1 MSNITIFGEP
11 SNLPT
16 VRRESKLLS
25 QRKTSSLRRIATN
38 TNGTFK
44 RIVNGE
50 QIGKAIPH
58 EINVIIISHLDQVS
72 RQLYIKDYDPK
83 AKPTLPDCWSNLGD
97 KPDAKAPNPQSTSC
111 DGCPN
116 NVKGSG
122 KNGKGKACRYNRR
135 LAVMAEGDPSSDVY
149 QLSVAGGSLFGDGA
163 DDVYPFEG
171 YRNFLEANGEGT
183 DTVVTKVM
191 YDLDAD
197 TMTLRFKPIRHL
209 TQEECD
215 MVDAAQAD
223 PETQKYVALT
233 VAQADGVKEASASE
247 TPTPKT
253 IVAPAPKAKPVNP
266 FADDEEEEQDEAPA
280 QPVKRT
286 TKKETAPTTKKPLA
300 AVLSAW
306 GEED

>member
-25 QRKTSSLRRIATN
+25 QRKASGMRRIATN

-44 RIVNGE
+44 RIVNGD

-58 EINVIIISHLDQVS
+58 EINVIIVGHLDQVS
-72 RQLYIKDYDPK
+72 RQLYLSDYDPQ

-97 KPDAKAPNPQSTSC
+97 KPDEKAPNAQSTSC
-111 DGCPN
+111 NSCPK

-122 KNGKGKACRYNRR
+122 KNGKGRACRYNRR
-135 LAVMAEGDPSSDVY
+135 LAVMAEGDPSGDIY

-163 DDVYPFEG
+163 DDAYPFEG

-197 TMTLRFKPIRHL
+197 TMTLRFKPVRHL

-215 MVDAAQAD
+215 MVDAAQND
-223 PETQKYVALT
+223 PETAKYVSLT
-233 VAQADGVKEASASE
+233 VAQADGVKEAPAVE
-247 TPTPKT
+247 APKAKAA
-253 IVAPAPKAKPVNP
+253 IAAAPKAKPANP
-266 FADDEEEEQDEAPA
+266 FADDEEEDEAPA
-280 QPVKRT
+280 EPVKRSA
-286 TKKETAPTTKKPLA
+286 KKEATPEAKKPLA
-300 AVLSAW
+300 DVLSAW
-306 GEED
+306 GEDD

>member
-1 MSNITIFGEP
+1 MSNITIFGET

-16 VRRESKLLS
+16 VRRESKMLS
-25 QRKTSSLRRIATN
+25 QRKANGMRRIATN

-44 RIVNGE
+44 RIVNGD

-58 EINVIIISHLDQVS
+58 EINVIIVSHLDPVS
-72 RQLYIKDYDPK
+72 RQLYLKDYDPQ

-97 KPDAKAPNPQSTSC
+97 IPDVKAPSPQGASC
-111 DGCPN
+111 NTCPK

-122 KNGKGKACRYNRR
+122 KNGKGRACRYNRR
-135 LAVMAEGDPSSDVY
+135 LAVMAEGDPSGDIY
-149 QLSVAGGSLFGDGA
+149 QLSVAGGSLFGEGA

-197 TMTLRFKPIRHL
+197 TMTLRFKPVRHL

-223 PETQKYVALT
+223 PETARFISLT
-233 VAQADGVKEASASE
+233 VTQTEGAAAKPAEE
-247 TPTPKT
+247 
-253 IVAPAPKAKPVNP
+253 APAPKPAIAAAPKSKPANP
-266 FADDEEEEQDEAPA
+266 FADDEDEAPEP
-280 QPVKRT
+280 QPVKRAS
-286 TKKETAPTTKKPLA
+286 KKEATPEAKQPLA
-300 AVLSAW
+300 DVLSAW
-306 GEED
+306 GDED